1 MDTSQVKALIF
12 DVFGTV
18 VDWRSSIIKQC
29 QEFGRVKGIEADWGA
44 FADAWRGKYRPY
56 MDKVRS
62 GELPWTN
69 LDGLHRMS
77 LDEALGEFEISG
89 LSDEEKLEMNFFWH
103 RLRPWVDSVPGL
115 YRLKNRY
122 VIAPMS
128 NGNVALMTDMAK
140 YAGLPWDCILGAEL
154 ARHYKPDPESY
165 QTAVDLLGVRPDQVV
180 MVAAHQGDL
189 LASQKVGL
197 KTAFVHRPL
206 EHGPERRPDPT
217 PDPSFNVVA
226 TDFVDLAAK
235 MGV

>member
-1 MDTSQVKALIF
+1 MAGEVKALIF

-29 QEFGRVKGIEADWGA
+29 QEFGRFKGIDTDWEA
-44 FADAWRGKYRPY
+44 FADAWRGQYRPF

-69 LDGLHRMS
+69 LDALHRMS
-77 LDEALGEFEISG
+77 LDVVLDEFGIKG
-89 LSDEEKLEMNFFWH
+89 LSDDEKSEMNFFWH
-103 RLRPWVDSVPGL
+103 RLRAWPDSVPGL
-115 YRLKNRY
+115 YRLKHRFI
-122 VIAPMS
+122 IAPMS
-128 NGNVALMTDMAK
+128 NGNIALMTNMAK
-140 YAGLPWDCILGAEL
+140 YAGLPWDCILGAEV

-165 QTAVDLLGVRPDQVV
+165 QTAVDLLGLHPDQV
-180 MVAAHQGDL
+180 MMTAAHQGDL

-197 KTAFVHRPL
+197 KTAFVPRPR
-206 EHGPERRPDPT
+206 EFGPDRTPDPT

-235 MGV
+235 VGV

>member
-1 MDTSQVKALIF
+1 
-12 DVFGTV
+12 
-18 VDWRSSIIKQC
+18 
-29 QEFGRVKGIEADWGA
+29 
-44 FADAWRGKYRPY
+44 
-56 MDKVRS
+56 
-62 GELPWTN
+62 
-69 LDGLHRMS
+69 
-77 LDEALGEFEISG
+77 
-89 LSDEEKLEMNFFWH
+89 MNFFWH
-103 RLRPWVDSVPGL
+103 YLRPWVDSVPGL

-197 KTAFVHRPL
+197 KTAFVPRPL
-206 EHGPERRPDPT
+206 EHGPHNRPDPT

-226 TDFVDLAAK
+226 ADFVDLAAK

>member
-1 MDTSQVKALIF
+1 
-12 DVFGTV
+12 
-18 VDWRSSIIKQC
+18 
-29 QEFGRVKGIEADWGA
+29 
-44 FADAWRGKYRPY
+44 
-56 MDKVRS
+56 
-62 GELPWTN
+62 LPWTN

-103 RLRPWVDSVPGL
+103 CLRPWVDSVPGL

-154 ARHYKPDPESY
+154 ARHYKPDSESY